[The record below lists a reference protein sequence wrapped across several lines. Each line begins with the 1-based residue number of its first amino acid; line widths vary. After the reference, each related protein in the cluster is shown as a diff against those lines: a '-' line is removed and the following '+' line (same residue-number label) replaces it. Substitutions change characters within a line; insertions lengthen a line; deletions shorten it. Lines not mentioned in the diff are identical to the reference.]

1 MVFVKTFVR
10 NCNFFP
16 FRTQSTSIWKVAES
30 SDLSNHSDDENE
42 DSDDRKLDNAIL
54 EVDKEENKLL
64 FVYQNCKM
72 RRLYRRYGRNLTLLD
87 ATYKAK
93 KYVLPLYF
101 MVVQTNVNY
110 QAIMHSI
117 FVI

>member
-1 MVFVKTFVR
+1 MVFVKTFVGS
-10 NCNFFP
+10 CNFFP
-16 FRTQSTSIWKVAES
+16 FRA
-30 SDLSNHSDDENE
+30 LSNSISKVTESIELSNLSNDENE
-42 DSDDRKLDNAIL
+42 ESDDNAIR
-54 EVDKEENKLL
+54 EVDKEENKML